1 MCLNATVKNYLS
13 EQKNVP
19 TNTTIRM
26 LFIKILSHNN
36 KELMFS
42 LLIHYLLSVEK
53 DFPFAAYNSV
63 VYYFITRAELI
74 ASSVRICLICN
85 QSEID
90 SHDRI
95 FFDFF
100 F

>member
-1 MCLNATVKNYLS
+1 
-13 EQKNVP
+13 
-19 TNTTIRM
+19 M

-36 KELMFS
+36 KELLFS

-95 FFDFF
+95 CFLFFSRKHISRTNITIIKKKFCVSSLK
-100 F
+100 